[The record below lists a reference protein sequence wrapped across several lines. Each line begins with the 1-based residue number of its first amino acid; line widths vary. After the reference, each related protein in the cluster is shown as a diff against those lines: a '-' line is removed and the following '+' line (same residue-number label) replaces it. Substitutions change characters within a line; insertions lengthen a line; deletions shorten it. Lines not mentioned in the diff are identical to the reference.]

1 MISQFTFKQDNT
13 IADEPMVDLLQYL
26 TCMLDV
32 VSKSAT
38 RPSGHHQLRQLVLII
53 ADGRF
58 HEKVR
63 AFSCEHVFIM
73 KSTHALFIA
82 IHVNYLV
89 TRRTR
94 L

>member
-1 MISQFTFKQDNT
+1 MISQFTFRQDNT

-63 AFSCEHVFIM
+63 AFSCDHVFM
-73 KSTHALFIA
+73 KKSTMCEKVCSHTFLQSM
-82 IHVNYLV
+82 
-89 TRRTR
+89 
-94 L
+94 